1 MLVSNL
7 LKLGSLFIQY
17 AQRERALR
25 FYAFTLLRFYA
36 LRAIDAFVSFKK
48 PSILALQRD
57 KEQRCAFTLLRFTSD
72 RALLFDFGFKVYQI
86 YKNYSFDLRF

>member
-36 LRAIDAFVSFKK
+36 LRAIGAFSSIGVYPRAKEPFSSIFVFIK
-48 PSILALQRD
+48 PME
-57 KEQRCAFTLLRFTSD
+57 KHAFIYR
-72 RALLFDFGFKVYQI
+72 GVY
-86 YKNYSFDLRF
+86 S